1 MAEECGQRGSNCAVH
16 CHLSAGCLAWPRVLL
31 VELPAPGDP
40 NLATCKLLIY
50 ILHHV
55 MFMNDYI

>member
-16 CHLSAGCLAWPRVLL
+16 CHSSAGCLAWPHVLL

-40 NLATCKLLIY
+40 NLAT
-50 ILHHV
+50 
-55 MFMNDYI
+55 